1 VVGLLDRQTREQE
14 VLVLLQMVLGRL
26 YTQVGQVRLVRQP
39 FPVEVVVVLVQQERV
54 EVQVELLP
62 ERVHPSEEETV
73 EMGEPL
79 RG

>member
-1 VVGLLDRQTREQE
+1 MRA
-14 VLVLLQMVLGRL
+14 GR
-26 YTQVGQVRLVRQP
+26 VRLVRQP
-39 FPVEVVVVLVQQERV
+39 FPAEVVVVLAQQERV

-62 ERVHPSEEETV
+62 ERVHHSEEETV